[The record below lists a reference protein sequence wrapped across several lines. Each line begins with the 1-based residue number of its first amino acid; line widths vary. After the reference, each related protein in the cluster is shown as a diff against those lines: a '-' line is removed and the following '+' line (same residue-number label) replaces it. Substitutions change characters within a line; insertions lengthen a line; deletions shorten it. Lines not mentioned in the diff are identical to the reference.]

1 MMKDHNIPAEK
12 PPFSYPVKVGN
23 ISANAVTVRMEA
35 SPSEL
40 KGVAELWNVVEVK
53 ALKAE
58 VYLSRWKKDGVRM
71 KGRVS
76 AEIVQSCV
84 VTLEPVES
92 RIDEPFEQIF
102 VPEGSKLAR
111 IIADDA
117 AEMVLD
123 PDGPDAPEAFVGD
136 EIDVGEAVT
145 EFAALAI
152 DPYPRAE
159 GVDFA
164 DHVESDESTKSG
176 KPNPFA
182 VLKDWKKD

>member
-1 MMKDHNIPAEK
+1 MKNDHNSVGK

-23 ISANAVTVRMEA
+23 ISVNPVTVKLEA
-35 SPSEL
+35 SDRER
-40 KGVAELWNVVEVK
+40 KGVAELWGVVEVK
-53 ALKAE
+53 SLVSE
-58 VYLSRWKKDGVRM
+58 VYLSRWKKDGVRV
-71 KGRVS
+71 KGQVK

-92 RIDEPFEQIF
+92 VIDEPFEQIF

-111 IIADDA
+111 VVAKDA

-123 PDGPDAPEAFVGD
+123 PDGPDLPEAFIGD
-136 EIDVGEAVT
+136 TIDVGEAVT

-152 DPYPRAE
+152 DPYPRKA
-159 GVDFA
+159 GVEFA
-164 DHVESDESTKSG
+164 DRIESDASTESG

-182 VLKDWKKD
+182 ALKDWKKD